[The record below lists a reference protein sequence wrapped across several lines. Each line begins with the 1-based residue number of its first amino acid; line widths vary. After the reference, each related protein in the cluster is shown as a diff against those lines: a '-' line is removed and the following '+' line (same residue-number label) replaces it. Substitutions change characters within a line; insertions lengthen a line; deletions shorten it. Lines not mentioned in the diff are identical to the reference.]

1 MNWYVIFVKG
11 GKEASL
17 TNLLNRS
24 NIDAFIPLMEKI
36 HKKKGEFIKVIV
48 PMYPNYIFI
57 RSKLDQMEFNQRLY
71 IFKQQHSGILKQLQ
85 IDKEGTSVLQKE
97 EIVLMEKMMDS
108 QYIVKHSSG
117 IIEGDRIKII
127 DGPLKGLESSIV
139 RIDRHKRLA
148 YLNNVLLGR
157 QIKISLEILKKI

>member
-97 EIVLMEKMMDS
+97 EIALMEKMMDS

>member
-1 MNWYVIFVKG
+1 
-11 GKEASL
+11 
-17 TNLLNRS
+17 
-24 NIDAFIPLMEKI
+24 
-36 HKKKGEFIKVIV
+36 
-48 PMYPNYIFI
+48 
-57 RSKLDQMEFNQRLY
+57 
-71 IFKQQHSGILKQLQ
+71 
-85 IDKEGTSVLQKE
+85 
-97 EIVLMEKMMDS
+97 MDS